1 MTKLELYKSDLEKL
15 NEIKKIYSTLQSG
28 IQNGYW
34 LEQFN
39 ILIDGYI
46 EGLKSGIEYEESR

>member
-1 MTKLELYKSDLEKL
+1 MTTLEIYKSDLEKL
-15 NEIKKIYSTLQSG
+15 NEIKRIYLTLQSG
-28 IQNGYW
+28 IEKGYW

-39 ILIDGYI
+39 TLIDGYI